1 MRETIYVGT
10 LVLAFEDWWL
20 SPPPHSRG
28 TLPGPS
34 SQKVGGGGARWRGR
48 GRAVSPDC
56 ASVGKLR
63 SLAKKVVRVG
73 MCGEV
78 QVDDLVCCCCRCV
91 RKQDRGCYEVH
102 SNTVVL
108 DRHTPGRHLLREHLQ
123 LDHVHA
129 AAGRQDTRTSRR
141 VGTRARRSS
150 RPTAGRSCAPTSI
163 GDEPA

>member
-1 MRETIYVGT
+1 VGT

-63 SLAKKVVRVG
+63 WLAKKVVRVG

-91 RKQDRGCYEVH
+91 RKQDRGGHEVH

-123 LDHVHA
+123 LDLLRRHDSTHEPVSLDTAILSLSLSA
-129 AAGRQDTRTSRR
+129 AEQLSGVDLATGE
-141 VGTRARRSS
+141 
-150 RPTAGRSCAPTSI
+150 GRS
-163 GDEPA
+163 

>member
-1 MRETIYVGT
+1 MGT

-34 SQKVGGGGARWRGR
+34 GRKVGWSGARWRGR

-63 SLAKKVVRVG
+63 GQAKKVVRVG

-91 RKQDRGCYEVH
+91 RKQDRGCHEVH

-123 LDHVHA
+123 LDLLRRHDSTHEPVSLDTAILSLSLSA
-129 AAGRQDTRTSRR
+129 AEQLSGVDLATGE
-141 VGTRARRSS
+141 
-150 RPTAGRSCAPTSI
+150 GRS
-163 GDEPA
+163 

>member
-1 MRETIYVGT
+1 MGT

-34 SQKVGGGGARWRGR
+34 GQKVGGGGARWRGR

-63 SLAKKVVRVG
+63 GQAKKVVRVG

-78 QVDDLVCCCCRCV
+78 QMVDGV
-91 RKQDRGCYEVH
+91 RGENCY
-102 SNTVVL
+102 
-108 DRHTPGRHLLREHLQ
+108 
-123 LDHVHA
+123 
-129 AAGRQDTRTSRR
+129 
-141 VGTRARRSS
+141 AR
-150 RPTAGRSCAPTSI
+150 
-163 GDEPA
+163 